1 MIIIV
6 AALMFSEHFVIDK
19 ILFTVILI
27 EFDLICKFQR
37 AVKADR
43 CQLVYDVTSIQNVVN
58 EEN

>member
-27 EFDLICKFQR
+27 
-37 AVKADR
+37 
-43 CQLVYDVTSIQNVVN
+43 
-58 EEN
+58 